1 MNKGMTRLLPLLL
14 AAFLLAPAAEAAA
27 PSGSGWQQT
36 EAGLLTF
43 HYRPKDAGIARA
55 LAAAGPAAVEEI
67 GRRTGVSAPGG
78 IDVVLAPTFAD
89 FAQAQPGA
97 PPSWAAG
104 TAYARRGEVYLRTR
118 MPRTGADPIDKVF
131 VHELVHVL
139 LGERFGD
146 QPIPRWLNEGAAQ
159 LFAGE
164 LSTADHA
171 TLVQAAIGGGLLPLS
186 SITDR
191 WPQSPAKARLAYAQS
206 VDFVA
211 FLADQREDALS
222 IVIDALARAEPLDTA
237 LERGTGRD
245 LSALEES
252 WRGRMT
258 FWHAVIP
265 VLGGSGVTWG
275 IGSIIFMIAGW
286 RRRRAFHRKVAA
298 MGARERAL
306 APGQPLD
313 GAWQI
318 QTTALPEGW
327 GATLVYLPGDGE
339 EPPEA

>member
-1 MNKGMTRLLPLLL
+1 MNMDMSRLLPLF
-14 AAFLLAPAAEAAA
+14 AALFLLAPSAQAAA
-27 PSGSGWQQT
+27 PTGGGWEQV
-36 EAGLLTF
+36 EAGNLTF
-43 HYRPKDAGIARA
+43 HSRPKDVGIARA
-55 LAAAGPAAVEEI
+55 LAAAGPAVIEEI
-67 GRRTGVSAPGG
+67 GLRTGVSAPER
-78 IDVVLAPTFAD
+78 IDVVLSATFSD
-89 FAQAQPGA
+89 FAHAQPGT

-104 TAYARRGEVYLRTR
+104 TAYAERGEIYLRTR
-118 MPRTGADPIDKVF
+118 MPHAGADPIDRVF

-139 LGERFGD
+139 LGERFGE

-186 SITDR
+186 TITDG
-191 WPQSPAKARLAYAQS
+191 WPHNPARARLAYAQS

-211 FLADQREDALS
+211 FLADQGEDALS
-222 IVIDALARAEPLDTA
+222 IVIDGLARGETLDAA
-237 LERGTGRD
+237 LERGTGRGMD
-245 LSALEES
+245 DLEES

-258 FWHAVIP
+258 FWHALLP

-275 IGSIIFMIAGW
+275 IGSLIFLVASW

-298 MGARERAL
+298 MGARELAL
-306 APGQPLD
+306 APSEPLGGQ
-313 GAWQI
+313 WQL

-327 GATLVYLPGDGE
+327 GATLVYLPADGE
-339 EPPEA
+339 EPEEA